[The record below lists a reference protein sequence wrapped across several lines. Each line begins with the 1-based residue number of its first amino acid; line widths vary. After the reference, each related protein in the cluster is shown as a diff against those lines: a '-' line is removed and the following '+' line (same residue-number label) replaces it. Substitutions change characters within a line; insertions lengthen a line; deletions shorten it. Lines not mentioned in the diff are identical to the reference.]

1 MSGRMTYNPVTG
13 RYTYRID
20 PIIREIDGRD
30 QQVVSVYGDPMTSDQ
45 QIEHD
50 PTNDNVTESVVV
62 ATDKS
67 E

>member
-30 QQVVSVYGDPMTSDQ
+30 QQVVSVSGDPMSMDQ

-50 PTNDNVTESVVV
+50 PTNDSAAESVVV
-62 ATDKS
+62 VADKS